1 MCRRSTRRSD
11 EVEPVWDGNSE
22 YTVKQV
28 EAVARALEDNE
39 LVEYS
44 TLWHEAVRQMR
55 AAEIIHQNLG
65 VGAEIEL
72 PNGLSIYIESEN

>member
-1 MCRRSTRRSD
+1 MKWNQYGT
-11 EVEPVWDGNSE
+11 GNSE
-22 YTVKQV
+22 YTVGQV
-28 EAVARALEDNE
+28 EAVARSLEDNE

-44 TLWHEAVRQMR
+44 TMWNEAVRQMR

-72 PNGLSIYIESEN
+72 PNGMSIYIESEN

>member
-1 MCRRSTRRSD
+1 MKWNQYGT
-11 EVEPVWDGNSE
+11 GKSE
-22 YTVKQV
+22 YTVQQV
-28 EAVARALEDNE
+28 EAVARSLEDNE

-44 TLWHEAVRQMR
+44 TMWHEAARQMR

-72 PNGLSIYIESEN
+72 PNGMSIYIEGEN